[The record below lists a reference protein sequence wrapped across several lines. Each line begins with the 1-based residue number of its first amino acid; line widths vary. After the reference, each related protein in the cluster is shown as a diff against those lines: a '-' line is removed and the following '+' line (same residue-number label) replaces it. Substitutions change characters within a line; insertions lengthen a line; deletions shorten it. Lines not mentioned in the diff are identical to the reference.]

1 VLDFARLP
9 WHSGLTL
16 DAQLRGSTRSGN
28 TSAQGTNSRPHAT
41 VDDAEHS
48 AGRV

>member
-28 TSAQGTNSRPHAT
+28 TSAQGINSRPHAT
-41 VDDAEHS
+41 IDDAEHS